1 MEKAHGW
8 NGGRKMSRRP
18 ATFTKSDLKRA
29 MAVACETGPEY
40 AVRVT
45 RDGALEIY
53 RKAME
58 NDAVTYAGEIRL

>member
-1 MEKAHGW
+1 MAKEEDAV
-8 NGGRKMSRRP
+8 SRRP

-29 MAVACETGPEY
+29 LTVASETGPDY

-53 RKAME
+53 RRVVE
-58 NDAVTYAGEIRL
+58 RDEPTLQVAVI